1 MYNLPVC
8 FLIEKLLHNK
18 TSSSSLGDKTDSI
31 EEKRKAQ
38 ILYVETQQQG
48 LANATK
54 DFKLALKNNA
64 DELIHQQTKK
74 QKVEKEIQEAL
85 QEVDRIQQETIK
97 KEKYQDQLKAAI
109 QGCEERNMVLEI
121 MKNKLKDVTS
131 KHEIEG
137 QCKDSSTSI
146 LQTQKWEESQ
156 RRELNIE
163 KVRVS

>member
-1 MYNLPVC
+1 MC

-54 DFKLALKNNA
+54 DFKL
-64 DELIHQQTKK
+64 IHQQTKK

-85 QEVDRIQQETIK
+85 QEVERIQQETIK

-109 QGCEERNMVLEI
+109 QGCEE
-121 MKNKLKDVTS
+121 S

>member
-54 DFKLALKNNA
+54 DFKL
-64 DELIHQQTKK
+64 IHQQTKK

-85 QEVDRIQQETIK
+85 QEVERIQQETIK

-137 QCKDSSTSI
+137 ECKDSSTSI

>member
-64 DELIHQQTKK
+64 DELIHQQTKI

-85 QEVDRIQQETIK
+85 QEVERIQQETIK

-109 QGCEERNMVLEI
+109 QGCEE
-121 MKNKLKDVTS
+121 S
-131 KHEIEG
+131 KHEIER